1 MNLVEFSELIVKKL
15 VKEPD
20 LVKVEEF
27 EDGDNTVIEIV
38 VSEEDMGRVIGKK
51 GKIATSIKTL
61 IQAKAYNEGNN
72 KVKVNIDSFQDLYS
86 PFILTNKNDYK
97 LIVFYFIF
105 KYVTICAQTGDFMS
119 KSYVFYL
126 NNSIIKQSKYP
137 NCEVKNIIFR
147 KPHRARKT
155 DIVCFSFIIEANNH
169 KINISG
175 SLSEFNNKVSLNY
188 TDGKEHYSDYFEYT
202 EDGTLVRKS
211 MIMNT
216 SGKYELE
223 EDTIEEKKYLLLERK

>member
-27 EDGDNTVIEIV
+27 EDGDNTVIEIL

-137 NCEVKNIIFR
+137 NCEVKNNIQKTTQSR
-147 KPHRARKT
+147 K
-155 DIVCFSFIIEANNH
+155 N
-169 KINISG
+169 
-175 SLSEFNNKVSLNY
+175 
-188 TDGKEHYSDYFEYT
+188 
-202 EDGTLVRKS
+202 
-211 MIMNT
+211 
-216 SGKYELE
+216 
-223 EDTIEEKKYLLLERK
+223 